1 MIPNSASTSS
11 FILAKSGVSNR
22 PPARPNKSES
32 SPSSSPSLASFLS
45 VHKVLTPPL
54 VATQGF
60 LALGAE
66 PPLEAGFLHF
76 APLPLGVGAS
86 LLALSC

>member
-1 MIPNSASTSS
+1 MSVRKA
-11 FILAKSGVSNR
+11 LA
-22 PPARPNKSES
+22 
-32 SPSSSPSLASFLS
+32 
-45 VHKVLTPPL
+45 PPL